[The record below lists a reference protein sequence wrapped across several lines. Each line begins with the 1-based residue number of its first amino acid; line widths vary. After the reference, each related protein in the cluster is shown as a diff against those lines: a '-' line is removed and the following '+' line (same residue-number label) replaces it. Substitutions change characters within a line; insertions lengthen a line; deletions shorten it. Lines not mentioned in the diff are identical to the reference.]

1 MPYIRPVNPNPVLPD
16 EKQQIIIEYFAYYGK
31 IAQLALERGD
41 YSELNTKLPKVAA
54 ETFLS
59 DVGTLLNQAALKAA
73 KAGDVKEFLDK
84 NPLPESMKNHLPDE
98 FRAFCLLLN
107 SLKQWVSAESLATDR
122 YLLGGTVRAKL
133 RNASSNCMITGLPLK
148 KVELHHAVRDGRP
161 PIPLSPE
168 GHRQVEESL
177 AETSDVPLIRDLRE
191 LKAERTWSW
200 KMLRDGCLSQL
211 GQLGE
216 DFKSRSKKSLDTS
229 RAFAKKAQART
240 GLSFEQLLQSLDE
253 NGLGQ

>member
-16 EKQQIIIEYFAYYGK
+16 EKQKLISEYFAYYGK
-31 IAQLALERGD
+31 IAQLAEERGD
-41 YSELNTKLPKVAA
+41 YSGLNAKLPKVAA
-54 ETFLS
+54 EIFLS
-59 DVGTLLNQAALKAA
+59 DVGTLLNQTALKAA
-73 KAGDVKEFLDK
+73 KTGNVRDFLDK
-84 NPLPESMKNHLPDE
+84 NPLPDSMKNHLPDE

-133 RNASSNCMITGLPLK
+133 RNAASNCMITGFPIN

-161 PIPLSPE
+161 PIPLSLE
-168 GHRQVEESL
+168 GHRQVEESN
-177 AETSDVPLIRDLRE
+177 AETSDVPLMRDLRE

-200 KMLRDGCLSQL
+200 KMLRDGCMS
-211 GQLGE
+211 QLGE
-216 DFKSRSKKSLDTS
+216 DIKSRSKNSLGTS
-229 RAFAKKAQART
+229 RTFAKKAQART

>member
-1 MPYIRPVNPNPVLPD
+1 MPYVRPVNPNPVLPD
-16 EKQQIIIEYFAYYGK
+16 EKPQLISEHVAYYGK
-31 IAQLALERGD
+31 IAQLAAERGD
-41 YSELNTKLPKVAA
+41 YSELNVKLPKVAA
-54 ETFLS
+54 EAFLN

-73 KAGDVKEFLDK
+73 KTGDVKDFLDK
-84 NPLPESMKNHLPDE
+84 NPLPDSMKNYLPDE

-133 RNASSNCMITGLPLK
+133 RDASGNCMITGSPLD

-168 GHRQVEESL
+168 GHRQVEESN
-177 AETSDVPLIRDLRE
+177 AEASDDPLIRDLRE

-200 KMLRDGCLSQL
+200 KMLRDGCMSQL
-211 GQLGE
+211 GA
-216 DFKSRSKKSLDTS
+216 DIKSRSENSLRNS
-229 RAFAKKAQART
+229 RTFANQAQART
-240 GLSFEQLLQSLDE
+240 RVSFEQLLELLDE